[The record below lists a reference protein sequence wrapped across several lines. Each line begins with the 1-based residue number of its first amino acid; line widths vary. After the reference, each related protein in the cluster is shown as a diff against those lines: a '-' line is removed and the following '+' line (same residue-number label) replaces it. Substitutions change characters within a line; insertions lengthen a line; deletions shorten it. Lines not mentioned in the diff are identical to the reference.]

1 MSNLEGKNNNERVFT
16 DAHRTNDQ
24 SRKRDKPSSSDS
36 EFNDSVTSEL
46 TVLRADMRHR
56 TSQIESVLTMIGQVS
71 GDLATLLT
79 KLNEHDSK
87 FQEVND
93 KLDKQNTELTSTK
106 EHVKVVENKLKVTE
120 TRLRTLEGQMIDQE
134 ARSRRNN
141 LLFFGVQEKEGEH
154 CTAEVKNI
162 IKNELKLNPAGML
175 IQRAHRLGGPKTK
188 NAIGQSTNRP
198 RPIIVNFLNYNDKE
212 EIRAARHKL
221 RRPLGISE
229 DFPLPI
235 KKARD
240 SLVPELLEL
249 KNRGKKAT
257 ILYPARL
264 MSEGKIVR
272 VEDPVNF
279 KTH

>member
-1 MSNLEGKNNNERVFT
+1 MSNLEGKNNNEPVF
-16 DAHRTNDQ
+16 DKAHDTTNQ

-46 TVLRADMRHR
+46 TVLRTDMKHM
-56 TSQIESVLTMIGQVS
+56 TSQIESVISMIGQVS

-79 KLNEHDSK
+79 KLSEHDQK
-87 FQEVND
+87 FQEVNE
-93 KLDKQNTELTSTK
+93 KLDKQNIELTSTK
-106 EHVKVVENKLKVTE
+106 DHVKVVENKLKISE
-120 TRLRTLEGQMIDQE
+120 QRLRTLEGQMIDQE

-141 LLFFGVQEKEGEH
+141 LLFFGVQEKEGEQ
-154 CTAEVKNI
+154 CTAEIKKI
-162 IKNELKLNPAGML
+162 IQNDLKLNPADML
-175 IQRAHRLGGPKTK
+175 IQRAHRLGAPKSK
-188 NAIGQSTNRP
+188 NTIGQSSNRP
-198 RPIIVNFLNYNDKE
+198 RPIIVNFSSYNEKE

-235 KKARD
+235 RKARD

-264 MSEGKIVR
+264 MSEGKIVHE
-272 VEDPVNF
+272 EDPVNF